1 MTPDRRAVLGLGAGL
16 AAATIAPQAAA
27 QSTAPPVGAP
37 QVGANVPPD
46 PTEVIPIWPDAPPG
60 GVPAGLTERVV
71 ERSTSPDFRDRYVQ
85 YVTRPTLTVFR
96 PARPNGAA
104 VLVVPGGGYR
114 WVVIDKEGFEAARR
128 FAEAGITSF
137 VLRHRLPADG
147 WRAGADAPL
156 QDLQRAMRVIR
167 TLSTNYQL
175 DPAKVGAIG
184 FSAGGHATASLAT
197 LHASRVYEPIDAADR
212 FAARPDWAA
221 LMYPVITMT
230 DPHVHAGSR
239 EHLLGRSPTPERVR
253 AYSRENSVTA
263 DTPPTFLAHAM
274 DDASVPPE
282 NGMAYLAALRR
293 AGVLSE
299 AHFFQEGGHGF
310 GIRLIQ
316 GRPAQVWPDLLL
328 AWLSRGGRI

>member
-1 MTPDRRAVLGLGAGL
+1 MSLDRRALLGLGAGL
-16 AAATIAPQAAA
+16 AAAAAA
-27 QSTAPPVGAP
+27 PSVSSQIAAEQG
-37 QVGANVPPD
+37 VGANVPPD
-46 PTEVIPIWPDAPPG
+46 PTEVVPIWPDQPPG

-71 ERSTSPDFRDRYVQ
+71 ERSTSADFRDRYVQ

-104 VLVVPGGGYR
+104 VLITPGGGYR

-156 QDLQRAMRVIR
+156 QDLQRALRVIR
-167 TLSTNYQL
+167 ARAS
-175 DPAKVGAIG
+175 DFRIDAGKVGAIG

-197 LHASRVYEPIDAADR
+197 LHASRVYDPVDSVDR
-212 FAARPDWAA
+212 QSAKPDWAA
-221 LMYPVITMT
+221 LMYPVITMA

-239 EHLLGRSPTPERVR
+239 EHLLGASPTPERLA
-253 AYSRENSVTA
+253 AYSRETSVTA
-263 DTPPTFLAHAM
+263 ETPPTFLVHAM

-282 NGMAYLAALRR
+282 NGMAYFSALRR
-293 AGVLSE
+293 AGVPCE
-299 AHFFQEGGHGF
+299 AHFFGEGGHGF

-316 GRPAQVWPDLLL
+316 GKPAQVWPDLLL
-328 AWLSRGGRI
+328 AWLRRGGRV